1 MRQYVVGGET
11 TGAEIREAR
20 RRFGMTQKEFAAF
33 LECSKRAVESWEAKT
48 GPVTGPVVALLDLL
62 WRHPYLLPRL
72 EGPEKKLKMRL
83 WYMYRDKVCT
93 LIDVD
98 DLQRVVEI
106 KNYTDDLLY
115 CAFGVKQ
122 HPEYADYLAFLESRC
137 FPASR
142 DKLKLELKERG
153 IPFYDPMLIIEKTEG
168 RMAEDDFWLKIER

>member
-1 MRQYVVGGET
+1 MRLIALDTASSQLALAAAYVDGG
-11 TGAEIREAR
+11 ALCDIRMAD
-20 RRFGMTQKEFAAF
+20 
-33 LECSKRAVESWEAKT
+33 
-48 GPVTGPVVALLDLL
+48 GPAPRKANQV
-62 WRHPYLLPRL
+62 LLPRL
-72 EGPEKKLKMRL
+72 EVPEKKLKMRL

>member
-33 LECSKRAVESWEAKT
+33 MGCSKRAVESWKAKN
-48 GPVTGPVVALLDLL
+48 GPVTGSPLSRFWTYYGAI
-62 WRHPYLLPRL
+62 HICCPPRL
-72 EGPEKKLKMRL
+72 ELPEKKLKMRL

-98 DLQRVVEI
+98 DLQRLVEI

-122 HPEYADYLAFLESRC
+122 HP
-137 FPASR
+137 
-142 DKLKLELKERG
+142 
-153 IPFYDPMLIIEKTEG
+153 
-168 RMAEDDFWLKIER
+168 